1 MYSNH
6 SRSTLDGELALI
18 AWQARRG
25 LARPRPD
32 AVAARRG
39 LDLARL
45 ANKLA
50 RGIAAEVRPDDAV
63 GPTLRGY
70 PYAA

>member
-1 MYSNH
+1 MYSNQ

-18 AWQARRG
+18 AWQARRS
-25 LARPRPD
+25 LARPRPG
-32 AVAARRG
+32 AAARAG

-50 RGIAAEVRPDDAV
+50 RAISAAVQPDDAI
-63 GPTLRGY
+63 GPTLRNY